1 MDLSRIAIEPR
12 LRDSWEAV
20 DMGIAMT
27 RAWWLPLQISWF
39 VPSAILFFCLLP
51 IFSDDSW
58 IAFLI
63 VWWLNPLWDRFPLL
77 LASRALFDEPLN
89 VRAVWSEWWQLFK
102 KDWFAWLT
110 WRRFSPTRSLD
121 MPITVLE
128 QLRGDDRSGR
138 LNVLHRNSSG
148 VAFALT
154 LLCMLFELLTLTA
167 IWSFL
172 LLLIPQEFWQEEM
185 LNGFNNFF
193 WFSQWSVIVW
203 YFALALVSP
212 FYAVAGFALYINR
225 RIELEGW
232 DIEIR
237 FRHLA
242 ARYNQAHSNKK
253 STSKST
259 AKKMLGTLV
268 PALFVLGLMGTPQ
281 PSQAQVDDLEPDA
294 IQSSAS
300 QSLAAQDAK
309 DTIVEVL
316 SGEDFLRKEINSGW
330 RFKQKERADGE
341 ESSGW
346 FLDALANLLDFLSPF
361 LKFIGSIFS
370 VVPYVIWII
379 VALVIALVIYQFR
392 DALASVG
399 RRGGKEDDS
408 TVPDVLFGLD
418 LRKESLPDDVPSE
431 VNQLWQQ
438 GKHREAIGL
447 LYRATLSSL
456 IHKFSF
462 EFYDGYTEQEC
473 ADIVKGKKRGK
484 LSDYV
489 LRLTSTWQQLAYAHR
504 LPADAKIS
512 ELCAEWPQYF
522 SEGRYLETGAS
533 ESGPGSS
540 SEGDHER

>member
-20 DMGIAMT
+20 DMGVAMT
-27 RAWWLPLQISWF
+27 RAWWLPLQISWI

-51 IFSDDSW
+51 IFAEDSW

-63 VWWLNPLWDRFPLL
+63 VWWLNPFWDRFPLL

-89 VRAVWSEWWQLFK
+89 VRAAWREWWPLFK

-128 QLRGDDRSGR
+128 QLTGDNRSRR
-138 LNVLHRNSSG
+138 LNVLHRNSAG

-154 LLCMLFELLTLTA
+154 LLCMMFELLILAA
-167 IWSFL
+167 IWVFL
-172 LLLIPQEFWQEEM
+172 LLFIPEEFWDEQA
-185 LNGFNNFF
+185 LTGFNNFF
-193 WFSQWSVIVW
+193 WFSQWSVIAW
-203 YFALALVSP
+203 FFAMALVSP
-212 FYAVAGFALYINR
+212 FYAVCGFALYINR

-242 ARYNQAHSNKK
+242 ARFQQSHAHKIPQSKVNKI
-253 STSKST
+253 
-259 AKKMLGTLV
+259 AAFLL
-268 PALFVLGLMGTPQ
+268 PALLLFGLAGAP
-281 PSQAQVDDLEPDA
+281 
-294 IQSSAS
+294 QSSVA
-300 QSLAAQDAK
+300 QSEGSNVAPTPAAQEAK
-309 DTIVEVL
+309 EAIVDVL
-316 SGEDFLRKEINSGW
+316 SGEDFLRKEIDSGW
-330 RFKQKERADGE
+330 RFKPKERADGE

-346 FLDALANLLDFLSPF
+346 FLDALANLLDWLSPF
-361 LKFIGSIFS
+361 LEFVTAIFS

-379 VALVIALVIYQFR
+379 VGLIIALVIYQFR
-392 DALASVG
+392 DALASIG
-399 RRGGKEDDS
+399 RGRDKEDENA
-408 TVPDVLFGLD
+408 VPDVLFGLD

-431 VNQLWQQ
+431 VTTLWQA

-473 ADIVKGKKRGK
+473 AQLVEAKKRGN

-504 LPADAKIS
+504 LPADSKIS
-512 ELCAEWPQYF
+512 DLCSEWPQYF
-522 SEGRYLETGAS
+522 SDQVYTETVSSNEGQ
-533 ESGPGSS
+533 
-540 SEGDHER
+540 DER